1 MSQDESLLHD
11 VIDRCK
17 RANFTGVVFV
27 RSDEGLGQISFV
39 SGVLDDSRIGTVTG
53 DAALAKLRAMKGVT
67 LDVHVRLPESKGL
80 PFALEGGLSE
90 HAPVEIFH
98 YCEQHALTCVVELRS
113 GGIKGMANY
122 VLGELTD
129 VSCGGDT
136 RDLAVTNMIAWKD
149 GTYRIVLPDVVLP
162 PGVTYQAPKRFDDE
176 APRKDA
182 EAKKADEARKAE
194 EERKQA
200 DARKAEEARRA
211 EDARRADEAKRK
223 AEDERRAAEARRQA
237 EEAARAE
244 AERKAAEAA
253 KAAAEAAAKAEAAK
267 QAAIAEAAA
276 KAAKAAKVEEEEKAA
291 REAAAEEARARAEGQ
306 MAVATKPAG
315 KVEAAPSEAKPAAEA
330 PKSEALS
337 APPAPR
343 KKSALPTIV
352 FVILAIAAA
361 AAAYMKF
368 MR

>member
-1 MSQDESLLHD
+1 MSQDDSLLHD

-39 SGVLDDSRIGTVTG
+39 SGVLDESRIGTVTG
-53 DAALAKLRAMKGVT
+53 DAALAKLRGMKGVA
-67 LDVHVRLPESKGL
+67 LDVHVRLPESRGL
-80 PFALEGGLSE
+80 PVALEGGLSE

-200 DARKAEEARRA
+200 DARKAEEARKA

-237 EEAARAE
+237 EQAARAE

-276 KAAKAAKVEEEEKAA
+276 KAAKVEEEEKAA
-291 REAAAEEARARAEGQ
+291 REAAAEEARARAEAQ
-306 MAVATKPAG
+306 KAVATMPAG

-330 PKSEALS
+330 PRSQALS

-343 KKSALPTIV
+343 KKSALPTIL
-352 FVILAIAAA
+352 FVIVAIAAA